1 VNTAIEQS
9 STAIEQSSTEIKI
22 NQEMKIRKTFRMP
35 IASLFFLLLISFQ
48 LKADDPGLPGG
59 DPDLPETP
67 VDGGVWLFILLLII
81 YGVKK
86 LNSPLS

>member
-1 VNTAIEQS
+1 
-9 STAIEQSSTEIKI
+9 
-22 NQEMKIRKTFRMP
+22 MKVTKV
-35 IASLFFLLLISFQ
+35 LFAFLFLLLLFSIQ
-48 LKADDPGLPGG
+48 LKADDPGIPGG

-67 VDGGVWLFILLLII
+67 IDGGIWVFILLLII